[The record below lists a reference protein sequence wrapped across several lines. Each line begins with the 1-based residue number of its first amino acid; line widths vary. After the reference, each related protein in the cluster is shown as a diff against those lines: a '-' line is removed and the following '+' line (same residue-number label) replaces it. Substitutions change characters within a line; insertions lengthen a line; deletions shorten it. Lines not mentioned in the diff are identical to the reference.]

1 MYTPISG
8 FYLQWSGLLSRLRA
22 GFSHSRY
29 GAETMTTA
37 VKLPTETPR
46 DGSKVVSQPG
56 MSIRDGME
64 PGIIVLSA
72 IKSYSSPTTRSSG
85 PNKLARLRF

>member
-1 MYTPISG
+1 
-8 FYLQWSGLLSRLRA
+8 
-22 GFSHSRY
+22 
-29 GAETMTTA
+29 MTTA

-46 DGSKVVSQPG
+46 DGSKVDSQPG
-56 MSIRDGME
+56 LSIRDGME